1 MSDRI
6 KFLYKNFLK
15 ITTLNNLIDKG
26 KLDNAILKLRMSHL
40 MDLYH
45 AYEDYNDELA
55 QIQTTSNRIHEYSG
69 PFLFSRGQGRKYFEY
84 GFRS

>member
-26 KLDNAILKLRMSHL
+26 KLDNAILKLRM
-40 MDLYH
+40 
-45 AYEDYNDELA
+45 
-55 QIQTTSNRIHEYSG
+55 
-69 PFLFSRGQGRKYFEY
+69 
-84 GFRS
+84 